1 MKLTTDLHVHTTLS
15 PCAARDA
22 TPGAYIERAARQG
35 ITTLCFTDHY
45 WDPLACKPML
55 WGSDVFDLRE
65 QIPQQSDVRVL
76 LGCETE
82 CIGQGRIG
90 ITPQTAAKLDFVLLS
105 TGHFR
110 AKGLTVP
117 SHVTTLDQLRVFMWE
132 IMHDAIRADLGVPTA
147 LAHPFFANGF
157 HEHNDEL
164 IAGFTD
170 NDLHEIFSLA
180 ERYGVAVEVNGPT
193 SVFGARNQ
201 DGWSIAFTRVLKA
214 AHRCGC
220 TFTAG
225 SDAHSVQQ
233 FDHTRLE
240 RYLQYLGI
248 GQHELLK
255 I

>member
-1 MKLTTDLHVHTTLS
+1 MKLTSDLHLHTHLS
-15 PCAARDA
+15 PCASRDA
-22 TPGAYIERAARQG
+22 TPAAYIERAAQQG

-55 WGSDVFDLRE
+55 WGSDVFELRE
-65 QIPQQSDVRVL
+65 QFPKQSAVRVL

-82 CIGQGRIG
+82 CIGGGRIG

-110 AKGLTVP
+110 AKGLTIP
-117 SHVTTLDQLRVFMWE
+117 EDVTTLPQVRAFMWD
-132 IMHDAIRADLGVPTA
+132 IMHDAVRADLGVPTA

-157 HEHNDEL
+157 HEQNDEL
-164 IAGFTD
+164 IAGFTN

-180 ERYGVAVEVNGPT
+180 KKYGVAVEVNGPT
-193 SVFGARNQ
+193 SVFGARNA
-201 DGWSIAFTRVLKA
+201 DGWSIAFTRVLQA

-225 SDAHSVQQ
+225 SDSHRLES
-233 FDHTRLE
+233 FEHTRLA

-248 GQHELLK
+248 EQHELLK